1 MRFHANARL
10 TVHGRLL
17 LVQRVLE
24 RGERVAEAAA
34 SAGVSEG
41 TAYRWIRR
49 YREEGS
55 EGLEDRSSRP
65 HRSPGQTAP
74 RKVERILRLRRRG
87 LVAWEIAQ
95 QAGVPRSTVSRILRR
110 HGLERLARLEPQ
122 EPVRRYERERPGEL
136 LHLDT
141 KKLAR
146 IQGGPGHR
154 IHGDRSRRVKGVGWE
169 NAHAAVDDHTRL
181 AFVEVFPDEG
191 QESVTAFLRHCVAW
205 YAEQGIRIERV
216 LTDRGSGY
224 RSRRFNQA
232 CHELGIRHLYT
243 RPYTPKTNG
252 KVERFI
258 QTLSRK
264 WAYAKSYS
272 SSKRRTSALP
282 NWVRYYNLERPH
294 FGLGGNTPW
303 QRLRAAA

>member
-1 MRFHANARL
+1 MKVHANARL

-17 LVQRVLE
+17 LIRRVLE
-24 RGERVAEAAA
+24 KGERVAEAAA
-34 SAGVSEG
+34 SAGVSER
-41 TAYRWIRR
+41 TAYGWIRR
-49 YREEGS
+49 YREEGG
-55 EGLEDRSSRP
+55 EGLRDRSSRP
-65 HRSPGQTAP
+65 HRSPGSTAG
-74 RKVERILRLRRRG
+74 RKVERILRLRRRR
-87 LVAWEIAQ
+87 LVAWEIARQ
-95 QAGVPRSTVSRILRR
+95 VGVPRSTVSRILRQQ
-110 HGLERLARLEPQ
+110 GLGRLASLEPR

-146 IQGGPGHR
+146 IQKGPGHR
-154 IHGDRSRRVKGVGWE
+154 IHGDRSRRVKGAGWE

-191 QESVTAFLRHCVAW
+191 QKSVTDFLRRSVAW

-224 RSRRFNQA
+224 RSRLFNEA
-232 CHELGIRHLYT
+232 CRELGIRHLYT

-258 QTLSRK
+258 QTLARK

-272 SSKRRTSALP
+272 TSKRRTRALP
-282 NWVRYYNLERPH
+282 TWVRYYNLERPH
-294 FGLGGNTPW
+294 HGLKGITPW
-303 QRLRAAA
+303 QRLRAAD

>member
-1 MRFHANARL
+1 MKLHANARL
-10 TVHGRLL
+10 TIHGRSLL
-17 LVQRVLE
+17 IQRVLD
-24 RGERVAEAAA
+24 RGEQVREAAA
-34 SAGVSEG
+34 SLGVSER

-49 YREEGS
+49 YREEGA
-55 EGLEDRSSRP
+55 EGLPDRSSRP
-65 HRSPGQTAP
+65 HRSPGRTAP
-74 RKVERILRLRRRG
+74 KKVERILQLRRRG
-87 LVAWEIAQ
+87 LVAWEIAAQ
-95 QAGVPRSTVSRILRR
+95 VGVPRSTVSRILR
-110 HGLERLARLEPQ
+110 HQGLGRLASLEPK
-122 EPVRRYERERPGEL
+122 EPVLRYERERPGEL

-146 IQGGPGHR
+146 ITRGPGHR
-154 IHGDRSRRVKGVGWE
+154 VHGDRSRRVKGAGWE

-181 AFVEVFPDEG
+181 AFVEVLPDEG
-191 QESVTAFLRHCVAW
+191 QHSVTDFLRRSVAW

-224 RSRRFNQA
+224 RSRLFNDA
-232 CHELGIRHLYT
+232 CRELDIRHLYT

-258 QTLSRK
+258 QTLARK

-272 SSKRRTSALP
+272 SSKRRASALP
-282 NWVRYYNLERPH
+282 TWVCYYNLERPH
-294 FGLGGNTPW
+294 HGLGGQTPW